1 MKLNLIQACC
11 LLGLA
16 GQVLA
21 AAPAEKEE
29 FLLAQAAVPSN
40 PPTIAS
46 KIEEQGKMTYLRV
59 SDLRATKRDN
69 LLRVQAEITNT
80 SNDNQQL
87 YYRFKWLDQDG
98 FSVWEDE
105 PWKPLIVYGAQ
116 RQIINVVSPSFKAT
130 DFRLVLQSPDNKG
143 Q

>member
-1 MKLNLIQACC
+1 MKLYPILACC
-11 LLGLA
+11 LLGIA
-16 GQVLA
+16 GQA
-21 AAPAEKEE
+21 IAAPGGNDESAG
-29 FLLAQAAVPSN
+29 APVAPSN
-40 PPTIAS
+40 SPTIAS
-46 KIEEQGKMTYLRV
+46 KIEEQGRMTYLRV
-59 SDLRATKRDN
+59 SDLRATKRDG
-69 LLRVQAEITNT
+69 LLRIQAEITNT

-87 YYRFKWLDQDG
+87 YYRFTWLDQDG

-116 RQIINVVSPSFKAT
+116 RQLINVVSPTFKAA